1 MAPEFTPGNGNTK
14 ILESRSKTHLV
25 FLQPANEV
33 MGQGNVFH
41 LPVCLSTAG
50 GGWCDVTCYYGQH
63 LPPLDSTFPPLD
75 STFPPR
81 QHLPQTA
88 SPPDSTSPWRAPPLS
103 LLRWKSGYY
112 ASYWNAILL
121 YFYQNLC
128 RISADRAV
136 RVMFG
141 TEVPK
146 EQYVPVHRI
155 V

>member
-1 MAPEFTPGNGNTK
+1 MFFT
-14 ILESRSKTHLV
+14 
-25 FLQPANEV
+25 
-33 MGQGNVFH
+33 
-41 LPVCLSTAG
+41 CLSVHG
-50 GGWCDVTCYYGQH
+50 RREVVWCHLLLWTSSPTPRQH
-63 LPPLDSTFPPLD
+63 LPPPP
-75 STFPPR
+75 PPR
-81 QHLPQTA
+81 QRLPQTA
-88 SPPDSTSPWRAPPLS
+88 SPPDSTSPWRAPPLP

-155 V
+155 VWNLFSLLEFFIPDIFNRNGTKLCLVMISLPSRIET